1 MTHQIKIKSK
11 SNGNCRFL
19 RGARWSRAAVGMTHQ
34 NKSKSK
40 ARARAKTRARAGEWR
55 DAGRRRRMGSM
66 GGELFLKKH
75 GDYQRVYREGRKGSA
90 ALMGWFVAGRG
101 GEAKNGGGEKLGESE
116 TARVRVGLTV
126 PRTLGKAVDRNRMKR
141 RMREAVRRQPEELLA
156 GERDVVLHPRRTVLT
171 CEFERLE
178 REVGKVLREVA
189 REGAGEK
196 PRPRVEAKA
205 REKVRARTKASSNG

>member
-1 MTHQIKIKSK
+1 
-11 SNGNCRFL
+11 
-19 RGARWSRAAVGMTHQ
+19 
-34 NKSKSK
+34 
-40 ARARAKTRARAGEWR
+40 
-55 DAGRRRRMGSM
+55 MGSM

-101 GEAKNGGGEKLGESE
+101 APSAGESKTKSEGGESKTESAGESKTKGE
-116 TARVRVGLTV
+116 GEESKTKGEGEGSGENSGEKFGVRVGLTV

-141 RMREAVRRQPEELLA
+141 RMREAVRRQPEELLTGA
-156 GERDVVLHPRRTVLT
+156 RDVVLHPRRTVLT

-189 REGAGEK
+189 VEGAGEK
-196 PRPRVEAKA
+196 PRARVDREKTKAKPGVRDESRSNGRA
-205 REKVRARTKASSNG
+205 AVKAKVRARTKASSNG